1 VPGTMLACIPSM
13 NAITE
18 TLAPS
23 ATDLLRAD
31 HTKVLGAFHRYKIA
45 STPDKK
51 RAVVNTV
58 CLSLEVHA
66 QVEEELFYP
75 ALRGA
80 DPAVVEKSVPEHDEM
95 RSLIA
100 TLRGLEPTSEAYDRT
115 FMELMRTV
123 IHHVAD
129 EETTLFADAERLL
142 GAELGTLGT
151 QIMKRKLQLMMPR
164 AGEMAKNSA
173 RSMPAMPMMLAA
185 GALVAG
191 ALLLRRRA

>member
-1 VPGTMLACIPSM
+1 M
-13 NAITE
+13 NAIAE

-45 STPDKK
+45 STPQKK
-51 RAVVNTV
+51 LAVVNTV

-66 QVEEELFYP
+66 QIEEELFYP
-75 ALRGA
+75 AMRGA
-80 DPAVVEKSVPEHDEM
+80 DPAVVEKSIPEHDEM

-115 FMELMRTV
+115 FMALMRTV

-129 EETTLFADAERLL
+129 EETTLFSDAERVL
-142 GAELGTLGT
+142 GAELGTLGA
-151 QIMKRKLQLMMPR
+151 QIMKRKLELMMPR

-173 RSMPAMPMMLAA
+173 RAMPAVPLMLAA

-191 ALLLRRRA
+191 ALLMRRRA